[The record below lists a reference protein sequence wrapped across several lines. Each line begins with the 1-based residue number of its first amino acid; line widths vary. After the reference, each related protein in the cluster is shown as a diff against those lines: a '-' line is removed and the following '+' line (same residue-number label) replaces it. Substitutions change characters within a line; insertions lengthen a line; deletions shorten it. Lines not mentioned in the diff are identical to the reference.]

1 MKLKKI
7 ASLMLAGVMAVSML
21 AGCSTTTVDP
31 EPTPDP
37 DPTPSTGYSAMLQS
51 KLSAH
56 ANSSITLSD
65 DNDLN
70 NALDYAGGYVGHTTI
85 SHNFLKDIQTGSG
98 VAHYVDQR
106 LCTKLAALDV
116 AMDYLNDTLDTKV
129 VNNGDVNVA
138 GQIKKLD
145 PWQAKGEPTEAAYFT
160 KDDVNT
166 VLLYVVDGSVAMD
179 NVMDEIAGDIDTAVI
194 NLTKVGDS
202 DVLADKTG
210 TAVDGD
216 GTYGDVE
223 FSYTGSVAVYND
235 VYDAG
240 HGMSISL
247 VAVEI
252 VRHIA

>member
-21 AGCSTTTVDP
+21 TACGGNAIDDTQKPNQP
-31 EPTPDP
+31 EEPAATN
-37 DPTPSTGYSAMLQS
+37 YSAMLQS

-65 DNDLN
+65 DADLN
-70 NALDYAGGYVGHTTI
+70 NALNYAGGYVGHTTI
-85 SHNFLKDIQTGSG
+85 SNNFLHDFLSGRG
-98 VAHYVDQR
+98 VANYVDENLR
-106 LCTKLAALDV
+106 DELDALEV
-116 AMDYLNDTLDTKV
+116 AMGYLNDTLSTKV
-129 VNNGDVNVA
+129 PNNGDVNA
-138 GQIKKLD
+138 KEQIEKLD
-145 PWQAKGEPTEAAYFT
+145 PWNGRNEPASPVYYT

-166 VLLYVVDGSVAMD
+166 VLLYVVDGSVAME
-179 NVMDEIAGDIDTAVI
+179 NVMDEIADEIDYAIV
-194 NLTKVGDS
+194 NLTEVADS
-202 DVLADKTG
+202 DELAG
-210 TAVDGD
+210 ENVDNK
-216 GTYGDVE
+216 GTYGDSK

-235 VYDAG
+235 VYEAG

>member
-1 MKLKKI
+1 MSFQIHPKGK
-7 ASLMLAGVMAVSML
+7 
-21 AGCSTTTVDP
+21 
-31 EPTPDP
+31 PT
-37 DPTPSTGYSAMLQS
+37 
-51 KLSAH
+51 
-56 ANSSITLSD
+56 N
-65 DNDLN
+65 
-70 NALDYAGGYVGHTTI
+70 
-85 SHNFLKDIQTGSG
+85 
-98 VAHYVDQR
+98 
-106 LCTKLAALDV
+106 
-116 AMDYLNDTLDTKV
+116 
-129 VNNGDVNVA
+129 
-138 GQIKKLD
+138 
-145 PWQAKGEPTEAAYFT
+145 AAYFT

-166 VLLYVVDGSVAMD
+166 VLLYVVDGSVEMD

-210 TAVDGD
+210 TAVDGS

>member
-21 AGCSTTTVDP
+21 AGCATTSNEP
-31 EPTPDP
+31 EQPNQPEEP
-37 DPTPSTGYSAMLQS
+37 VATGYSAMLQS

-56 ANSSITLSD
+56 AKSSITLSD
-65 DNDLN
+65 DTDLN
-70 NALDYAGGYVGHTTI
+70 NALNYAGGYVGHTTI

-116 AMDYLNDTLDTKV
+116 AMDYLNDTLSTKV
-129 VNNGDVNVA
+129 VNEGNVDA
-138 GQIKKLD
+138 KGQIEKLD
-145 PWQAKGEPTEAAYFT
+145 PWNGRNNPNSPVYYT

-166 VLLYVVDGSVAMD
+166 VLLYVVDGSVAME
-179 NVMDEIAGDIDTAVI
+179 NVMDEIADDIDYAVV
-194 NLTKVGDS
+194 NLTEVADS
-202 DVLADKTG
+202 DELAGENVDDK
-210 TAVDGD
+210 
-216 GTYGDVE
+216 GTYGDSE

>member
-21 AGCSTTTVDP
+21 AGCNTNSVDP

-98 VAHYVDQR
+98 VAHYVDQK
-106 LCTKLAALDV
+106 LCGKLAALDV
-116 AMDYLNDTLDTKV
+116 AMDYLNDTLGTKV
-129 VNNGDVNVA
+129 VNNGNLDAA
-138 GQIKKLD
+138 GQINELD
-145 PWQAKGEPTEAAYFT
+145 PWQGKANPADPAYYT

-166 VLLYVVDGSVAMD
+166 VLLYVADGSVEMD
-179 NVMDEIAGDIDTAVI
+179 NVMDEIADEIDTAIV
-194 NLTKVGDS
+194 NLTEVADS
-202 DVLADKTG
+202 DELAGKDT
-210 TAVDGD
+210 DD
-216 GTYGDVE
+216 QGTYGDSK

>member
-21 AGCSTTTVDP
+21 AGCATTSNEP
-31 EPTPDP
+31 EQPNQPEEP
-37 DPTPSTGYSAMLQS
+37 VATGYSAMLQS

-65 DNDLN
+65 DADLN
-70 NALDYAGGYVGHTTI
+70 NALNYAGGYVGHTTI
-85 SHNFLKDIQTGSG
+85 TNNFLNDVLGGAG
-98 VAHYVDQR
+98 VAHYVDQGLR
-106 LCTKLAALDV
+106 NELNALDV
-116 AMDYLNDTLDTKV
+116 AMNYLNDTLNTKV
-129 VNNGDVNVA
+129 VNKGDVKA
-138 GQIKKLD
+138 YDQIMKLD
-145 PWQAKGEPTEAAYFT
+145 PWAGKGNPADPAYYE

-166 VLLYVVDGSVAMD
+166 VLLYVVDGSVAME
-179 NVMDEIAGDIDTAVI
+179 NVMDEVADDVDKAIK
-194 NLTKVGDS
+194 NLTEVGDS
-202 DVLADKTG
+202 NDMAGEDVD
-210 TAVDGD
+210 DN
-216 GTYGDVE
+216 GTYGDSE